1 MQRKKFPFL
10 VTPPHILPP
19 VKPSMLRYWIFDW
32 KIFGKNTFYKICS
45 KHGPDA
51 KKNYFVFSI
60 IDGGGESKPQ
70 WWKFHHLFFFFYSA
84 PSLSGVFQIL
94 STERSKKS
102 LPKVFHGNDHFNF
115 KHFKT
120 KSPRLHNCNSLDHQ
134 WRPET
139 NKWFILT
146 NVSILSLSCS
156 EFPCWHPLITTP
168 SLHPS
173 PSTSSKQ

>member
-84 PSLSGVFQIL
+84 PSLRDTNFVFLAPHQIDALFQAKSMMEKSKYRSQARTGGSAFSRLSQPRKSL
-94 STERSKKS
+94 STSNLMLNR
-102 LPKVFHGNDHFNF
+102 
-115 KHFKT
+115 
-120 KSPRLHNCNSLDHQ
+120 
-134 WRPET
+134 
-139 NKWFILT
+139 
-146 NVSILSLSCS
+146 
-156 EFPCWHPLITTP
+156 
-168 SLHPS
+168 
-173 PSTSSKQ
+173 

>member
-84 PSLSGVFQIL
+84 PSLNVGGSLMNIGNKQVGIKKLASSGNIEKAIAKSHHLFSVGYKL
-94 STERSKKS
+94 DKVGGKAKKS
-102 LPKVFHGNDHFNF
+102 LSSLKLVGFIYRLNF
-115 KHFKT
+115 
-120 KSPRLHNCNSLDHQ
+120 
-134 WRPET
+134 
-139 NKWFILT
+139 
-146 NVSILSLSCS
+146 
-156 EFPCWHPLITTP
+156 
-168 SLHPS
+168 
-173 PSTSSKQ
+173 